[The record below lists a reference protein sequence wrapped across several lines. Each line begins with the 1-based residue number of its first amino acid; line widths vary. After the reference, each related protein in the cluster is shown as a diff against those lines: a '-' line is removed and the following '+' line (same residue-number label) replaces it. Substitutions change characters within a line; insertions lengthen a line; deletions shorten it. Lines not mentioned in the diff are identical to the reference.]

1 VVRIEQRLQELG
13 IELPPPPQPVGNYIG
28 AVQVGDVVYLGGVS
42 NRVRGVLKYQ
52 GKLGRDLTLE
62 QGYDAARMAAIN
74 HLAILKA
81 FLGDLD
87 RVERIVKV
95 VGHIN
100 CAPGFNTLPPVLNGA
115 SDLLVD
121 VFGDKGRHTRLA
133 LGASEL
139 NDDIPVETEMIIQ
152 VRPPTSSY
160 EDEEEPHGR

>member
-1 VVRIEQRLQELG
+1 MDIEHRLQELG

-28 AVQVGDVVYLGGVS
+28 AVQAGDLVFLGGVS

-74 HLAILKA
+74 HLAILKD

-87 RVERIVKV
+87 RVERIVKL

-100 CAPGFNTLPPVLNGA
+100 CAPGFNKLPPVLNGA
-115 SDLLVD
+115 SDLLVE
-121 VFGDKGRHTRLA
+121 VFGDRGRHSRLA
-133 LGASEL
+133 LGAAEL
-139 NDDIPVETEMIIQ
+139 NDDIPVETELIVQ
-152 VRPPTSSY
+152 VRPLSASY
-160 EDEEEPHGR
+160 GDEE

>member
-1 VVRIEQRLQELG
+1 MRIERRLVDLG
-13 IELPPPPQPVGNYIG
+13 IELPPPPPPLGNYVG

-42 NRVRGVLKYQ
+42 NRVRGVLKYR
-52 GKLGRDLTLE
+52 GKLGRELTLE

-74 HLAILKA
+74 HLAILKE

-87 RVERIVKV
+87 RVERVVKL

-121 VFGDKGRHTRLA
+121 VFGDRGRHARLA

-139 NDDIPVETEMIIQ
+139 NDDIPVETELIVQ
-152 VRPPTSSY
+152 VRPPQASY
-160 EDEEEPHGR
+160 EDEE